1 MQRYRFPS
9 EIRAL
14 FIGFSCDTQ
23 KNNSLLIND
32 IKIKNRIYLSLLGNR
47 KPKQLT
53 ANRLGYKSRVK
64 VRSI

>member
-14 FIGFSCDTQ
+14 FIVFSCDTQ
-23 KNNSLLIND
+23 KHNSLLIND

-47 KPKQLT
+47 KPKQL
-53 ANRLGYKSRVK
+53 AVNRLG
-64 VRSI
+64 

>member
-1 MQRYRFPS
+1 MQRYRFPF

-23 KNNSLLIND
+23 KHNTLLISD

-47 KPKQLT
+47 KPKQL
-53 ANRLGYKSRVK
+53 AVNCLG
-64 VRSI
+64 

>member
-1 MQRYRFPS
+1 MQSYRFPS

-23 KNNSLLIND
+23 KHNSLLIND

-47 KPKQLT
+47 KPKQL
-53 ANRLGYKSRVK
+53 AVNRLG
-64 VRSI
+64 